1 MSESRGRDSANISFQ
16 SSLVTLQN
24 QPSSNRSRH
33 GFTQL
38 YEGLTRVL
46 NSKVGVTGPFLPDSG
61 KPEPRLVEFDAIW
74 DTGASGSV
82 ITTNVVLALR
92 LKPIDRQIV
101 QTANGE
107 REANVYLLNL
117 HLPNRVGV
125 SLVRVTDGDM
135 HGTDVLIGMDIINL
149 GDFAVTNFK
158 GRTCMSFQCPSAR
171 RIDFVKEIRSVNAP
185 KKRRGRKRKRR
196 KRR

>member
-24 QPSSNRSRH
+24 QPFSNRSRN

-46 NSKVGVTGPFLPDSG
+46 NSKIGVTGPFLPNSG
-61 KPEPRLVEFDAIW
+61 KPEPRIVKFDAIW

-82 ITTNVVLALR
+82 ITNNVVLALN

-101 QTANGE
+101 QTAGKGLSQSTPRSLRQE
-107 REANVYLLNL
+107 EVELRNL
-117 HLPNRVGV
+117 KKQR
-125 SLVRVTDGDM
+125 
-135 HGTDVLIGMDIINL
+135 
-149 GDFAVTNFK
+149 FA
-158 GRTCMSFQCPSAR
+158 
-171 RIDFVKEIRSVNAP
+171 
-185 KKRRGRKRKRR
+185 
-196 KRR
+196 

>member
-1 MSESRGRDSANISFQ
+1 MPESRGRDSANISFQ

-24 QPSSNRSRH
+24 QPFSNRSRN

-46 NSKVGVTGPFLPDSG
+46 NSKIGVTGPFLPNSG
-61 KPEPRLVEFDAIW
+61 KPEPRIVKFDAIW

-82 ITTNVVLALR
+82 ITNNVVLALK

-101 QTANGE
+101 QTANGK
-107 REANVYLLNL
+107 REANVYLVNL

-149 GDFAVTNFK
+149 GDFAVTNYK
-158 GRTCMSFQCPSAR
+158 GRTCMSSQCPSTR
-171 RIDFVKEIRSVNAP
+171 RIDFVKEIRSGNAH
-185 KKRRGRKRKRR
+185 KKRRGHKRKRR